1 MLSRARPIYRNI
13 GKGGICHSWQKHS
26 KATKEED
33 IVFQHSVLQQKGT
46 QHVCKVESHI
56 IYIPSKILSQPNFL
70 CAVTNMLNLEIT
82 NEHVLEH
89 TLPRFMRSTKI

>member
-33 IVFQHSVLQQKGT
+33 IVFQQSVLQQKGT
-46 QHVCKVESHI
+46 QHVWGW
-56 IYIPSKILSQPNFL
+56 IPYYLQSLKNPVSAQLFM
-70 CAVTNMLNLEIT
+70 CR
-82 NEHVLEH
+82 NENG
-89 TLPRFMRSTKI
+89 

>member
-33 IVFQHSVLQQKGT
+33 IVLQHSVLQQKST
-46 QHVCKVESHI
+46 YEVESHT

-82 NEHVLEH
+82 NEQKHVLEH
-89 TLPRFMRSTKI
+89 KHSLGS